1 MRTISILAATL
12 ALLAMTLIP
21 ALAQQQ
27 HQHGATPGQPPA
39 GGEVQPSPG
48 VPQGG
53 PHSQMMSRL
62 TQQQQEAL
70 QNLQQTKFR
79 EVYPLVLQLRAS
91 RAQLVA
97 ELGQDKVNRNA
108 VDQAIKEMNAIRTR
122 IDQHRVDLVMR
133 LKELGLPPEVFGSM
147 LMHHG
152 LKGLFGR
159 DMDGAMRGGMR
170 GGMGGGMGGGM
181 CPRMGQGGMGH
192 GMMSGM
198 GAGAEEGGVRP
209 MEGLE
214 EDDEL

>member
-1 MRTISILAATL
+1 MRTISVLAATL
-12 ALLAMTLIP
+12 VLLAMTFTPVLS
-21 ALAQQQ
+21 QQ
-27 HQHGATPGQPPA
+27 HQHGATPAQPPA
-39 GGEVQPSPG
+39 GGQVQPSPG
-48 VPQGG
+48 GPQGG

-79 EVYPLVLQLRAS
+79 EVYPLVLQLRAR

-133 LKELGLPPEVFGSM
+133 VKELGLPPEVFGSM

-159 DMDGAMRGGMR
+159 DMDGGMRGGMGR
-170 GGMGGGMGGGM
+170 GMGGGMGGGM
-181 CPRMGQGGMGH
+181 CPKMGQGGMGH

-198 GAGAEEGGVRP
+198 GAGAEEQGVRP

-214 EDDEL
+214 GDEDL